1 MTKKQISMV
10 TLSLLL
16 ANIMSGLD
24 ATIINTAIP
33 AIVSDLHGI
42 QYMGWIVACFLLGMS
57 VSVPIWSKIG
67 ERMGNKFAFELSL
80 ALFILGSVL
89 PDLTKDKSKTHYGKS
104 PAYTNFKKFLLFNDL
119 STELN
124 KGEFVHLITDY
135 LFYNHYL
142 EFFSKKDIYN
152 DYDISN
158 KSIIEKYNVKLLDEI
173 KDTVFLKEGEMK
185 VLNLPLIYK
194 LIDEISDIDLET
206 VKKEES

>member
-42 QYMGWIVACFLLGMS
+42 QYMGWIVACFLLGIS

-67 ERMGNKFAFELSL
+67 ERMSNKFAFELSL

-89 PDLTKDKSKTHYGKS
+89 EGVAP
-104 PAYTNFKKFLLFNDL
+104 
-119 STELN
+119 
-124 KGEFVHLITDY
+124 
-135 LFYNHYL
+135 
-142 EFFSKKDIYN
+142 DIYFFLVSRVLMGVGAGGMGSLPYVIVGYIYPN
-152 DYDISN
+152 IKRRTVILSYIAASFSAACIAGPLVGGWIVDALSWHWVFYIN
-158 KSIIEKYNVKLLDEI
+158 VPLGLVSIILSFIFYRGIRKPNVN
-173 KDTVFLKEGEMK
+173 TVFDRLGAFT
-185 VLNLPLIYK
+185 LIGG
-194 LIDEISDIDLET
+194 LT
-206 VKKEES
+206 CF

>member
-42 QYMGWIVACFLLGMS
+42 QYMGWIVACFLLGIS

-67 ERMGNKFAFELSL
+67 ERMSNKFAFELSL

-89 PDLTKDKSKTHYGKS
+89 EGVAP
-104 PAYTNFKKFLLFNDL
+104 
-119 STELN
+119 
-124 KGEFVHLITDY
+124 
-135 LFYNHYL
+135 
-142 EFFSKKDIYN
+142 DIYF
-152 DYDISN
+152 
-158 KSIIEKYNVKLLDEI
+158 
-173 KDTVFLKEGEMK
+173 FLVSR
-185 VLNLPLIYK
+185 VLMGVGAGWHGFSSLRNCRLYL
-194 LIDEISDIDLET
+194 S
-206 VKKEES
+206 